1 MSTDFLKLYMLRTV
15 EKYMRP
21 RITLSFPALR
31 RGRILVFSLLAL
43 SVSAC
48 NQLLDVDVPGA
59 VASSALDDPT
69 LMPSLASAARGE
81 VECALAA
88 YISGEALLTNE
99 LISASSFRNFNVW
112 TAHLLEI
119 KTSTGSCPTA
129 LNTSNAGF
137 YVALS
142 SARFVTDDA
151 FKRIEAFTPEQL
163 SFNKAQT
170 LSMLAS
176 FAGYAYTLLGEG
188 FCQMAIDGGP
198 LMTRTQVFEK
208 ALERFTAAEPL
219 AQQAND
225 AALRNLAILGRA
237 RVLLNLGRK
246 ADAATAAKQ
255 IPAGFIFNA
264 TYSTANA
271 RRNNRVFLN
280 VQSNRFLTVAPEFR
294 NLTVGGVADVRVRVD
309 GPSGVGQDAK
319 TPFFVQTKYPTASSP
334 IPLATWREAQ
344 LIIAEAELGQSAVD
358 RINALRNLASPTLP
372 RYAPANVADNA
383 AILAQIIEERRRELF
398 LEGHR
403 LNDMLRFNIPFPTGL
418 NHLGEPYGPTTC
430 HPLPDAEWDG
440 NPNIT
445 R

>member
-1 MSTDFLKLYMLRTV
+1 MGFPT
-15 EKYMRP
+15 MR
-21 RITLSFPALR
+21 SSAASR
-31 RGRILVFSLLAL
+31 RCRPLLCGLLVFF
-43 SVSAC
+43 VGGC

-59 VASSALDDPT
+59 VPSSALDDPT
-69 LMPSLASAARGE
+69 LMPSLAAAARGE

-119 KTSTGSCPTA
+119 KTSTGACPTA

-142 SARFVTDDA
+142 SARFTADDA
-151 FKRIEAFTPEQL
+151 FKRVEAFTPEQL
-163 SFNKAQT
+163 GINKPQT
-170 LSMLAS
+170 LAMLAGM
-176 FAGYAYTLLGEG
+176 AGYAYTLLGEG

-198 LMTRTQVFEK
+198 LMTRAQVFEK
-208 ALERFTAAEPL
+208 ALERFVTAEQL

-225 AALRNLAILGRA
+225 APLRNLALVGRA
-237 RVLLNLGRK
+237 RILLNLGRK

-255 IPAGFIFNA
+255 VPSGFVFNA

-294 NLTVGGVADVRVRVD
+294 NLTVGGMPDTRVRVD
-309 GPSGVGQDAK
+309 GPTGLGQDAK
-319 TPFFVQTKYPTASSP
+319 TPFYAQTKYPTASSP

-358 RINALRNLASPTLP
+358 RINALRDLARLP
-372 RYAPANVADNA
+372 RYAPANVADNQ